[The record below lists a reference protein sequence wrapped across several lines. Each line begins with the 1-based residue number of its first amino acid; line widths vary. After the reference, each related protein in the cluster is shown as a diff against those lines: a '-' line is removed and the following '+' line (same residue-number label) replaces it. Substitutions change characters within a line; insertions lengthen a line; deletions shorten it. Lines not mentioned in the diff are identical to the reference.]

1 MSDRSGF
8 SAEWLRLREP
18 ADALARSTEL
28 AAAAAAALA
37 PDMAARPAGGSG
49 VVVHD
54 LGCGTGSM
62 RRWLAPR
69 LRGPQH
75 WVLHDRDPAL
85 LALAVRGIEGV
96 EARLGDV
103 GTLTSQQLAGAGLV
117 TTSALLDLLTRQELG
132 RLAVACTGVGCP
144 ALFTLSVA
152 GRVELR
158 PEDPLDGEI
167 AAAFNQHQRRVVA
180 GRRLLG
186 PDAVAVA
193 VDAFAQH
200 GAQVRVRPSPWRLGP
215 AEAPL
220 IDRWLRGWASAAA
233 EQQPDLPVSEY
244 LRRRSTDVAAG
255 RLRVVVHHEDLLAL
269 PPGASFGW

>member
-1 MSDRSGF
+1 MSARPGF

-28 AAAAAAALA
+28 AAEVAVALA
-37 PDMAARPAGGSG
+37 ADVAARPAGGSG

-69 LRGPQH
+69 LPGPQH

-117 TTSALLDLLTRQELG
+117 TTSALLDLLTREELG
-132 RLAVACTGVGCP
+132 RLAAACTGAGCP

-167 AAAFNQHQRRVVA
+167 AAAFNRHQRRVVA

-186 PDAVAVA
+186 PDAVAAA

-215 AEAPL
+215 EETSL
-220 IDRWLRGWASAAA
+220 IDWWLQGWVSAAA
-233 EQQPDLPVSEY
+233 EQQPDLPVSGY
-244 LRRRSTDVAAG
+244 LGRRSTDAAAG

-269 PPGASFGW
+269 PPGASFGR

>member
-1 MSDRSGF
+1 MSSGSGF
-8 SAEWLRLREP
+8 SAEWLTLREP
-18 ADALARSTEL
+18 ADALARSAEL
-28 AAAAAAALA
+28 AAEVAAGLA
-37 PDMAARPAGGSG
+37 GGPAGGSG

-69 LRGPQH
+69 LPGPQH

-85 LALAVRGIEGV
+85 LALAVRGIEDG

-103 GTLTSQQLAGAGLV
+103 GTLSAQQFAGAGLV
-117 TTSALLDLLTRQELG
+117 TTSALLDLLTGEEVG
-132 RLAVACTGVGCP
+132 RLAAACTGAGCP

-152 GRVELR
+152 GRVELS

-167 AAAFNQHQRRVVA
+167 AAAFNRHQQRVVA

-186 PDAVAVA
+186 PDAVGVA
-193 VDAFAQH
+193 VEAFTQL

-215 AEAPL
+215 EEATL
-220 IDRWLRGWASAAA
+220 IDRWLLGWVSAAA
-233 EQQPDLPVSEY
+233 EQQPDLPVRGY
-244 LRRRSTDVAAG
+244 LRRRSADAATG

-269 PPGASFGW
+269 PSGASIRW